1 MKKIMSFAILALF
14 LSINSIAVEYE
25 VRSEFIY
32 CTLNDGM
39 TLEDAAEQA
48 KEYGK
53 FSKEQG
59 TKYMQSMLVPI
70 HAGETKYDYI
80 LWGSWPDGQ
89 AMYDEWGSYLN
100 DYDESFAATD
110 NDSSESAGECNA
122 RVAMFNNGM
131 AHNRNVE
138 NRDKRQPVQFSGCTF
153 KEGKNLSNLAE
164 VIKADTELLTENGFS
179 GFGRHT
185 FLPYLGFNADY
196 PYDFVDMLHWYSFER
211 RGHMANNYGAFVEKY
226 PDAEAGFNE
235 VAECSPSKSFYSEL
249 LFNNVDG

>member
-110 NDSSESAGECNA
+110 SDSSESAGECNA

-179 GFGRHT
+179 GFGRHA
-185 FLPYLGFNADY
+185 LRP
-196 PYDFVDMLHWYSFER
+196 
-211 RGHMANNYGAFVEKY
+211 
-226 PDAEAGFNE
+226 
-235 VAECSPSKSFYSEL
+235 
-249 LFNNVDG
+249 